1 MKILFRRAQTAGR
14 FRSVKFKLWAKL
26 ELDKESDES
35 KIIDRYDFDHAVL
48 IYHEQERLFRN
59 ACIFGV
65 IIAVPAFF
73 FIGYF
78 LGRQIG
84 AFGAFVT
91 GAFAAWLFYDFFRE
105 TIFVKDLLHGRY
117 FKCRSILELA
127 SKEAWLGQM
136 AGYLRAVMESAKH
149 WDGTE
154 TQDLPKPDPEIA
166 KQIMLKQSGNI

>member
-1 MKILFRRAQTAGR
+1 MKILFRRAQTPGR
-14 FRSVKFKLWAKL
+14 FRGVRFKLWAKL
-26 ELDKESDES
+26 ELDKNSDEH

-48 IYHEQERLFRN
+48 IYHYQEKLFRN
-59 ACIFGV
+59 ACIFGL
-65 IIAVPAFF
+65 ILAVPSFF
-73 FIGYF
+73 LIGYQF
-78 LGRQIG
+78 GRQIG
-84 AFGAFVT
+84 VLGALSSGIFC
-91 GAFAAWLFYDFFRE
+91 AWLFHDYFRE

-166 KQIMLKQSGNI
+166 KQIMLKQSGNV